1 MAKRRVRPM
10 YMDDKYVVR
19 RTVAFLAIVGLVAL
33 MGFRLAFV
41 CDRLA
46 ESACVTQLDNKA
58 AWAVEYSR
66 QLGEYPYE

>member
-19 RTVAFLAIVGLVAL
+19 RAVAFLVIVGLVTL
-33 MGFRLAFV
+33 VSFRLAIA

-46 ESACVTQLDNKA
+46 EGVCVTQLDNKS
-58 AWAVEYSR
+58 AWAVEYSKS
-66 QLGEYPYE
+66 LGEYPYE